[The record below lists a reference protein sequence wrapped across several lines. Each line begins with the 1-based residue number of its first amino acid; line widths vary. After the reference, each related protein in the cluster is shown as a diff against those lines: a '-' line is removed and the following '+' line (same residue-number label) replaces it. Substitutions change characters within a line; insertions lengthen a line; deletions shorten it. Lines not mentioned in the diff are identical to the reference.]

1 MDILTRSAFYN
12 QDRIS
17 IYGDFHEPKHAE
29 KTEYREKGRPL
40 SGGPGP
46 DPEGTGRAATDG
58 GLRHDLRNDLEAE
71 NGRRCLS
78 IFEIDKLAEVLHVDY
93 NALFAQDEPPLDI

>member
-58 GLRHDLRNDLEAE
+58 GLRH
-71 NGRRCLS
+71 GRRCLS